1 MSKSGESDPPVI
13 GLLGGIAA
21 GKSTVARMLAELGA
35 TTISADEIAHEV
47 LDKPAIRERVVA
59 RWGRQVLDEAGHVDR
74 AALAR
79 LVFGNPEELAALE
92 AITHPAIVA
101 ELRERVAA
109 ARRSPQTAA
118 VVVDAPLLVE
128 AELDGACDVLVFVDC
143 PREVRIARASARGW
157 DAEELDRRE
166 SHQSPLEAKRR
177 RARFIIDGNAP
188 LETTFQ
194 QVQQLWQSLLAQ

>member
-1 MSKSGESDPPVI
+1 MSDTGEADPPVI
-13 GLLGGIAA
+13 GILGGIAA
-21 GKSTVARMLAELGA
+21 GKTTVAKMLAELGA
-35 TTISADEIAHEV
+35 TTISADEVAHEV

-59 RWGRQVLDEAGHVDR
+59 RWGREVLDESGHVDR
-74 AALAR
+74 DRLAR

-109 ARRSPQTAA
+109 ARRSPETAA

-143 PREVRIARASARGW
+143 PREVRLARALERGW

-166 SHQSPLEAKRR
+166 SHQSSLETKRQ
-177 RARFIIDGNAP
+177 RARFIIDGNCP
-188 LETTFQ
+188 PETTFQ
-194 QVQQLWQSLLAQ
+194 QVQQLWQNLLAQ